1 MAPPLT
7 PCLAQYMLLNV
18 CGNLLEPNGN
28 LVTPQTRLLQGLD
41 VVGVHI
47 ASIYVRVA
55 FEAPP
60 LHLALFIKYVS
71 SPLRLDRTMAPVG
84 GGGLRLVSLDH
95 VFQF

>member
-1 MAPPLT
+1 
-7 PCLAQYMLLNV
+7 MLLNV

-60 LHLALFIKYVS
+60 LHLALFIK
-71 SPLRLDRTMAPVG
+71 
-84 GGGLRLVSLDH
+84 
-95 VFQF
+95 

>member
-1 MAPPLT
+1 MSPPLI

-28 LVTPQTRLLQGLD
+28 LVTPQTRLLQGSD

-60 LHLALFIKYVS
+60 LHLALFIISRCLHLATLTV
-71 SPLRLDRTMAPVG
+71 V
-84 GGGLRLVSLDH
+84 
-95 VFQF
+95 